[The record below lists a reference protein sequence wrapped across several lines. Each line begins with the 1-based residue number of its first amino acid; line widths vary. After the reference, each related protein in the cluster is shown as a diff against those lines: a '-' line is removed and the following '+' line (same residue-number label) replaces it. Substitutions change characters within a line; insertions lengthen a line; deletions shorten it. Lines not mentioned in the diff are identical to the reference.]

1 MMMILDQD
9 SFTFLREG
17 GKLRKITVTITRFDK
32 NGVETI
38 TASMDVSEMKEVVK
52 RFQFELN
59 QTD

>member
-9 SFTFLREG
+9 SFTFLRKG
-17 GKLRKITVTITRFDK
+17 GKLKRIAVTITRFSG
-32 NGVETI
+32 NAVETI